1 MKKLYYPLIA
11 ISMTIISFI
20 LIPIKSY
27 AAGTNQSLTFNFDTD
42 NLRLNVTYNT
52 EARASYYESNNGTPV
67 DIDFTVN
74 VRFVIPSSGSSGTR
88 PMYASGYAQAFVQ
101 IPVTFNSAINSSL
114 WSYSYNVTYS
124 DTPDT
129 VIHNVPQVR
138 FQNTNM
144 QLYYYAYFDNYY
156 LPTGAGSPCEA
167 IINVHLHGVIANTEV
182 VPGVTLGQATF
193 TNNGYQMLLQTNPV
207 TTMGM
212 ARIISIAVEHAINNS
227 LDITNILA
235 MMNDLY
241 NVDSTYLPSILS
253 ALQTNNYDLDLI
265 YGRLII
271 QYGMDYQFQQQ
282 VLQYLQQYGMTKA
295 SEAASE
301 ATEVQEEMSEVA
313 ESLEIP
319 EPSIDGVYDDIDDML
334 NASDQHQL
342 FFWLQ
347 GNGNILV
354 SILIFTFAIAMAG
367 YVLYGRM

>member
-20 LIPIKSY
+20 LTPIKSY

-74 VRFVIPSSGSSGTR
+74 VRFVIPNSGSSQTR
-88 PMYASGYAQAFVQ
+88 PLYASGYAQAFIQ
-101 IPVTFNSAINSSL
+101 IPVSFNSAINSSL
-114 WSYSYNVTYS
+114 WSYTYDVTYS

-156 LPTGAGSPCEA
+156 LPTGSGSPCEA
-167 IINVHLHGVIANTEV
+167 IINVHLHGVIATTEV

-212 ARIISIAVEHAINNS
+212 ARIISLAVEHAIQNS
-227 LDITNILA
+227 LDVSNILS
-235 MMNDLY
+235 MITDLY
-241 NVDSTYLPSILS
+241 NVDSNYLPLILGQ
-253 ALQTNNYDLDLI
+253 LQNDYTMLGYINTRLLQIYGQDYDFYDLV
-265 YGRLII
+265 I
-271 QYGMDYQFQQQ
+271 QY
-282 VLQYLQQYGMTKA
+282 LKQYGMTEA

-301 ATEVQEEMSEVA
+301 ATAVEQEMSEVA
-313 ESLEIP
+313 ESLEIQ
-319 EPSIDGVYDDIDDML
+319 EPSIDGVFDDLDNMTDQ
-334 NASDQHQL
+334 ASQNQL
-342 FFWLQ
+342 FFWLR

-354 SILIFTFAIAMAG
+354 SILIFTFAIALAG